1 MNTKQLFDR
10 AIAVERE
17 ILTLQEDLKE
27 LKCEFTYHQEH
38 NTQGLDKEEVVKVM
52 KAAKA
57 AAKQDDL
64 KAKIEELTLIEELI
78 YINTFIGENS

>member
-1 MNTKQLFDR
+1 MNTKELFDR
-10 AIAVERE
+10 ALNVERE
-17 ILTLQEDLKE
+17 ILMLQVDLKE
-27 LKCEFTYHQEH
+27 IKSDFTYHEDH
-38 NTQGLDKEEVVKVM
+38 NPQGLEKDEVGKVM

-64 KAKIEELTLIEELI
+64 ESKIEELQ

>member
-1 MNTKQLFDR
+1 MNTKELFDR
-10 AIAVERE
+10 AINVERE
-17 ILTLQEDLKE
+17 ILALQEDLKE
-27 LKCEFTYHQEH
+27 LKSEFTYHQDH

-64 KAKIEELTLIEELI
+64 EAKIEELTF
-78 YINTFIGENS
+78 INTFIGENS

>member
-10 AIAVERE
+10 AITVERE
-17 ILTLQEDLKE
+17 ILALQGDLKE
-27 LKCEFTYHQEH
+27 LKCEFTYHQDH

-57 AAKQDDL
+57 AAKEDDL
-64 KAKIEELTLIEELI
+64 EAKIEELTH
-78 YINTFIGENS
+78 INTFIGENS

>member
-1 MNTKQLFDR
+1 MNTKELFDR
-10 AIAVERE
+10 ALNVERE
-17 ILTLQEDLKE
+17 ILALQEDLKE
-27 LKCEFTYHQEH
+27 LKSEFTYHQDN
-38 NTQGLDKEEVVKVM
+38 NTQGLEKEEVGKVM

-64 KAKIEELTLIEELI
+64 ESKIEELQ

>member
-10 AIAVERE
+10 AINVERE
-17 ILTLQEDLKE
+17 ILALQEDLKE
-27 LKCEFTYHQEH
+27 LKGEFTYHQEH

-64 KAKIEELTLIEELI
+64 EAKIVELTFIS
-78 YINTFIGENS
+78 TFIGENS

>member
-10 AIAVERE
+10 AITVERE
-17 ILTLQEDLKE
+17 ILALQEDLKE
-27 LKCEFTYHQEH
+27 LKGEFTYHQDH
-38 NTQGLDKEEVVKVM
+38 NTQGLDKEEVGKVM

-64 KAKIEELTLIEELI
+64 EAKIEELT
-78 YINTFIGENS
+78 YINAFIGENS

>member
-10 AIAVERE
+10 AINVERE
-17 ILTLQEDLKE
+17 ILALQEDLKE
-27 LKCEFTYHQEH
+27 LKSEFTYHQDH
-38 NTQGLDKEEVVKVM
+38 NTQGLDKEEVGKIM

-57 AAKQDDL
+57 AAKEDDL
-64 KAKIEELTLIEELI
+64 EAKIEELT

>member
-10 AIAVERE
+10 AIIVERE
-17 ILTLQEDLKE
+17 ILVFQEGLKR
-27 LKCEFTYHQEH
+27 LKSEFTYHQEH
-38 NTQGLDKEEVVKVM
+38 NTQGLDKDEVVKVM

-64 KAKIEELTLIEELI
+64 ESKIEELT

>member
-1 MNTKQLFDR
+1 MNTKELFDR
-10 AIAVERE
+10 ALNVERE
-17 ILTLQEDLKE
+17 ILMLQTDLKE
-27 LKCEFTYHQEH
+27 LKSDFTYHED
-38 NTQGLDKEEVVKVM
+38 NNPQGLEKEEVGKVM

-64 KAKIEELTLIEELI
+64 ESKIIELQ

>member
-10 AIAVERE
+10 AITVERE
-17 ILTLQEDLKE
+17 ILALQEDLKE
-27 LKCEFTYHQEH
+27 LKSEFTYHQDH
-38 NTQGLDKEEVVKVM
+38 NTQGLDKEEVGKVL

-57 AAKQDDL
+57 AAKQDDIE
-64 KAKIEELTLIEELI
+64 AKIEELT

>member
-10 AIAVERE
+10 AIIVERE
-17 ILTLQEDLKE
+17 ILALQEDLKE
-27 LKCEFTYHQEH
+27 LKSEFTYHQEH
-38 NTQGLDKEEVVKVM
+38 NTQGLDKDEVVKVM

-64 KAKIEELTLIEELI
+64 EAKIEELT
-78 YINTFIGENS
+78 YINAFIGENS

>member
-10 AIAVERE
+10 AINVERD
-17 ILTLQEDLKE
+17 ILALQEDLKQ
-27 LKCEFTYHQEH
+27 LKGEFTYHQDH

-57 AAKQDDL
+57 AAKQDDIE
-64 KAKIEELTLIEELI
+64 AKIEELTF
-78 YINTFIGENS
+78 INTVIGENS

>member
-10 AIAVERE
+10 AINVERE
-17 ILTLQEDLKE
+17 ILSLQEDLKE
-27 LKCEFTYHQEH
+27 LKSEFTYHQDH
-38 NTQGLDKEEVVKVM
+38 NTQGLDKEEVGKVM

-64 KAKIEELTLIEELI
+64 EAKIEELT

>member
-10 AIAVERE
+10 AINVERE
-17 ILTLQEDLKE
+17 ILALQEDLKE
-27 LKCEFTYHQEH
+27 LKSEFTYHQEH
-38 NTQGLDKEEVVKVM
+38 NTQGLVKEEVVKVM

-57 AAKQDDL
+57 AAKEDDIE
-64 KAKIEELTLIEELI
+64 AKIEELT

>member
-1 MNTKQLFDR
+1 MNTKNLFDR

-17 ILTLQEDLKE
+17 ILALQEDLKE
-27 LKCEFTYHQEH
+27 LKAEFTYHQDH
-38 NTQGLDKEEVVKVM
+38 NTQGLDKEEVGKVM

-57 AAKQDDL
+57 AAKQDDIE
-64 KAKIEELTLIEELI
+64 AKIEELT

>member
-10 AIAVERE
+10 AINVERE
-17 ILTLQEDLKE
+17 ILALQEDLKE
-27 LKCEFTYHQEH
+27 LKSEFTYHQDH
-38 NTQGLDKEEVVKVM
+38 NTQGLDKEEVGKVL

-57 AAKQDDL
+57 AAKQDDIE
-64 KAKIEELTLIEELI
+64 AKIEELT

>member
-17 ILTLQEDLKE
+17 ILALQEDLKE
-27 LKCEFTYHQEH
+27 LKYEFTYHQEH
-38 NTQGLDKEEVVKVM
+38 NTQGLDKEEVTKVM

-64 KAKIEELTLIEELI
+64 EAKIEELTF
-78 YINTFIGENS
+78 INTFIGENS

>member
-10 AIAVERE
+10 AITVERE
-17 ILTLQEDLKE
+17 ILALQGGLKE
-27 LKCEFTYHQEH
+27 LKGEFTYHQDH

-57 AAKQDDL
+57 AAKEDDL
-64 KAKIEELTLIEELI
+64 EAKIEELTH
-78 YINTFIGENS
+78 INTFIGENS

>member
-10 AIAVERE
+10 AIIVERE
-17 ILTLQEDLKE
+17 ILALQEDLKE
-27 LKCEFTYHQEH
+27 LKGEFTYHQDH
-38 NTQGLDKEEVVKVM
+38 NTQGLDKEEVGKVM

-64 KAKIEELTLIEELI
+64 EAKIEELM
-78 YINTFIGENS
+78 YINTFIGENT

>member
-10 AIAVERE
+10 AINVERD
-17 ILTLQEDLKE
+17 ILALQQDLKE
-27 LKCEFTYHQEH
+27 LKSEFTYHQDH
-38 NTQGLDKEEVVKVM
+38 NTQGLDKEEVGKVM

-57 AAKQDDL
+57 AAKEDDL
-64 KAKIEELTLIEELI
+64 DAKIEELQ

>member
-17 ILTLQEDLKE
+17 ILAFQEDLKE
-27 LKCEFTYHQEH
+27 LKAEFTYHQEH
-38 NTQGLDKEEVVKVM
+38 NTQGLYKEEVGKVM

-57 AAKQDDL
+57 AAKEDDL
-64 KAKIEELTLIEELI
+64 ESKIEELTF
-78 YINTFIGENS
+78 INTFIGENS

>member
-1 MNTKQLFDR
+1 MNTKNLFDR
-10 AIAVERE
+10 AITTERE
-17 ILTLQEDLKE
+17 ILASQEDLKE
-27 LKCEFTYHQEH
+27 LKSEFTYHQEH

-64 KAKIEELTLIEELI
+64 EAKIEELT
-78 YINTFIGENS
+78 YINEFIGENS